1 MDEFRLNKLGLGVS
15 AQNLRALGDDGGPSA
30 SASTSE
36 VREANE
42 QDEFILGVAD
52 LDIVG
57 VIGTGSLSLIHI

>member
-42 QDEFILGVAD
+42 QDEFISVSYTHLTLPTKA
-52 LDIVG
+52 
-57 VIGTGSLSLIHI
+57 

>member
-42 QDEFILGVAD
+42 QDEFIFCLLYTSPSPRDA
-52 LDIVG
+52 
-57 VIGTGSLSLIHI
+57 TLSRMPSSA